1 MTILNVCIAFAVF
14 VSVALLVEGLC
25 IWWNARFSLRARR
38 LARRLRGDTA
48 AGEAEVTLRKRRR
61 LSDMP
66 RVERFLSAFKTAD
79 RMERLL
85 EQAGSTMTVARFF
98 LISGAIF
105 LVLAAAMGLTAI
117 PRPAGMT
124 AGLAAGAMPLIL
136 LLRRRTRRL
145 ATMEQQ
151 LPEALELMS
160 RALRAGHALPTA
172 IKIVADEMPEP
183 LAGQFRIVHDEVTYG
198 IPMQEALKNLAG
210 RIPGSDVGYFVV
222 ATLIQREVGGNL
234 TELLEVIARIIRER
248 LKLAAQVRVFSA
260 EGRLSAW
267 ILCLLPFLLGGVLY
281 LVNPTFMEPL
291 WKDDAGIRML
301 GTVAA
306 LMAAGVLWMRSIIR
320 IRV

>member
-1 MTILNVCIAFAVF
+1 MDILHIAVAFAVF
-14 VSVALLVEGLC
+14 VSAALLVEGLYL
-25 IWWNARFSLRARR
+25 WWNAFYSKGARR
-38 LARRLRGDTA
+38 LARRLREDRMEA
-48 AGEAEVTLRKRRR
+48 PAEVTLQKRRR
-61 LSDMP
+61 LSGNA
-66 RVERFLSAFKTAD
+66 RVERFLGAFKMAD
-79 RMERLL
+79 VLARLL
-85 EQAGSTMTVARFF
+85 EQAGSPMTVARFLLLCGGVF
-98 LISGAIF
+98 LA
-105 LVLAAAMGLTAI
+105 VLALLGLRGASPLASI
-117 PRPAGMT
+117 P
-124 AGLAAGAMPLIL
+124 AGLAAGAVPLVL
-136 LLRRRTRRL
+136 LLRRRTSRL

-198 IPMQEALKNLAG
+198 IPMQEALKGLSS

-234 TELLEVIARIIRER
+234 TQLLDVIARIIRER
-248 LKLAAQVRVFSA
+248 LKLASQIKVYSA

-267 ILCLLPFLLGGVLY
+267 ILGLLPFALGAVLY

-291 WKDDAGIRML
+291 WNDPAGAKML
-301 GTVAA
+301 VIVAA
-306 LMAAGVLWMRSIIR
+306 LMGVGVLWMRSVIR